1 MNNQIKLK
9 ITGKNPNNYLKEL
22 IRENINLYNIVINN
36 NYLEII
42 INKKDYE
49 KVIKIKTSYKI
60 EIIDYYGYSKIKRF
74 FKQYCSFIL
83 IIGLCIIYI
92 NELSNRIFFIEVEHS
107 NPNIIKIVKRDL
119 KKYGIE
125 KYKRKVSYQKK
136 QNIKEKILEKEKDYL
151 EWMEIEESGTKY
163 IIKVEQRKKNKEEKK
178 CLPRNIIAKKNAMIL
193 EIKAS
198 SGEIVK
204 KKLDYVEKG
213 EVLISGFI
221 HNKEDIVEKKCAT
234 GEVYGE
240 VWYNV
245 KVSLPKEKV
254 ITKEE
259 KEKTI
264 NLYFKIEKRVII
276 NNVKFKTYQKNEY
289 NILRNNIIPINLSIN
304 INRKTIQV
312 TKKFKEIELEKKALK
327 YAEKEISKKLKVD
340 EKVISKKVLKKEEKN
355 SKILVDVF
363 VKVKEN
369 ITDYQDIS
377 KIYINEQNNKKE

>member
-1 MNNQIKLK
+1 MNNQMKLK
-9 ITGKNPNNYLKEL
+9 VTGKNPKNYLKEL
-22 IRENINLYNIVINN
+22 IRENINLYNITINN

-42 INKKDYE
+42 INQKDYE

-60 EIIDYYGYSKIKRF
+60 EIIDYYGYSKIKYF
-74 FKQYCSFIL
+74 LKQYCSLIF

-107 NPNIIKIVKRDL
+107 NPNIIKIVKSDL

-125 KYKRKVSYQKK
+125 KYKRKVSFQQKQK
-136 QNIKEKILEKEKDYL
+136 IKEKILEKEKDYL
-151 EWMEIEESGTKY
+151 EWIEIEEIGTKY
-163 IIKVEQRKKNKEEKK
+163 IVKVEQRKKNKEEKK
-178 CLPRNIIAKKNAMIL
+178 CIQKNIIDKKNAMIL
-193 EIKAS
+193 EINAS

-221 HNKEDIVEKKCAT
+221 HNKENIVEKKCSI

-259 KEKTI
+259 KAKKI
-264 NLYFKIEKRVII
+264 NLYFKIEKSII
-276 NNVKFKTYQKNEY
+276 FNNVNFKTYQKKEY
-289 NILRNNIIPINLSIN
+289 NILRDSIIPINLSIH
-304 INRKTIQV
+304 INRKTTQV
-312 TKKFKEIELEKKALK
+312 RKKYKEIELEKKALK
-327 YAEKEISKKLKVD
+327 YAEKEINKKLKAEEEVL
-340 EKVISKKVLKKEEKN
+340 SKKVLKKEEKN
-355 SKILVDVF
+355 SKIIIDVF
-363 VKVKEN
+363 VKTKEN
-369 ITDYQDIS
+369 ITGYQDIS
-377 KIYINEQNNKKE
+377 KIDINELNNKKE

>member
-9 ITGKNPNNYLKEL
+9 VTGKNPNNYLKEL
-22 IRENINLYNIVINN
+22 IRENINLYNITINN
-36 NYLEII
+36 NFLEII
-42 INKKDYE
+42 INQKDYE

-60 EIIDYYGYSKIKRF
+60 EIIDYYGYSKIKHF

-92 NELSNRIFFIEVEHS
+92 NELSNRIFFIEVEHT

-119 KKYGIE
+119 KEYGIE
-125 KYKRKVSYQKK
+125 KYKRKVSFQQKQK
-136 QNIKEKILEKEKDYL
+136 IKERILEKEKEYL

-163 IIKVEQRKKNKEEKK
+163 IIKVEQRKKNNKEKR

-213 EVLISGFI
+213 EIIISGFI
-221 HNKEDIVEKKCAT
+221 HNKEDIVEKKCSI

-245 KVSLPKEKV
+245 KVSLPKEKK
-254 ITKEE
+254 INKKETE
-259 KEKTI
+259 KKI
-264 NLYFKIEKRVII
+264 NLIF

-289 NILRNNIIPINLSIN
+289 NILRDDIIPINLSIN
-304 INRKTIQV
+304 VNRKTTQV
-312 TKKFKEIELEKKALK
+312 TKKYKEIELEKKALK
-327 YAEKEISKKLKVD
+327 YAEKEINKKLKVE
-340 EKVISKKVLKKEEKN
+340 EKVLSKKVLKKEEKN
-355 SKILVDVF
+355 SKIIIDVF
-363 VKVKEN
+363 VKTKEN
-369 ITDYQDIS
+369 ITNYQDIS
-377 KIYINEQNNKKE
+377 KLDINELNNKKE

>member
-9 ITGKNPNNYLKEL
+9 VTGKNPNTYLKEL
-22 IRENINLYNIVINN
+22 IRENINLYNIKINN
-36 NYLEII
+36 HFLEII
-42 INKKDYE
+42 INQKDYE

-60 EIIDYYGYSKIKRF
+60 EIIDYYGYSKIKHF

-125 KYKRKVSYQKK
+125 KYKRKVSFQQKQK
-136 QNIKEKILEKEKDYL
+136 IKEKILEKEKDYL
-151 EWMEIEESGTKY
+151 EWIEIEEIGTKY
-163 IIKVEQRKKNKEEKK
+163 IVKVEQRKKNKTENK
-178 CLPRNIIAKKNAMIL
+178 CLPRNIIAKKNAMIV

-221 HNKEDIVEKKCAT
+221 HNKENIVEKKCSI

-245 KVSLPKEKV
+245 KVSLPKEKKV
-254 ITKEE
+254 TKIE

-276 NNVKFKTYQKNEY
+276 NNVKFKKYLAIY
-289 NILRNNIIPINLSIN
+289 RSPCIIIVLHIINSN
-304 INRKTIQV
+304 
-312 TKKFKEIELEKKALK
+312 
-327 YAEKEISKKLKVD
+327 
-340 EKVISKKVLKKEEKN
+340 
-355 SKILVDVF
+355 
-363 VKVKEN
+363 
-369 ITDYQDIS
+369 
-377 KIYINEQNNKKE
+377 